1 VSLNRVIRG
10 SFWLYVS
17 GISSNLLG
25 YVYWLMASWF
35 VPPSTIGESSAIVGV
50 VSLISGLVSLGV
62 SSGATRLFGKAL
74 AQPDSRR
81 QLSSWFSSSL
91 AVPLALYASAAVATL
106 LAGPL
111 LGVTQLQLPFV
122 ISLIILAAFPQVSG
136 PLYNASLRTGVIAL
150 SSILSASFRLML
162 GLLLLYLGTGFAGV
176 MLAFVIAGVV
186 QHVVLAAA
194 LRGSISAA
202 RPSLPQ
208 AKETV
213 MQGLPAYIP
222 SLVATAGSWLGVL
235 GIYAIAGSADAGT
248 YYIAFTIAS
257 VVYSLPLTL
266 LGLMFPVLSGME
278 DGRKRASARAVRL
291 TSAII
296 APLAGVVIAYP
307 YVPLSMMGP
316 SYVASSFAL
325 QLLAVGCFAAPIASG
340 FNSLVYAYGKY
351 RYVTLLGL
359 ASNVPR
365 GIMYA
370 PLVALWGDSGAA
382 FSYISGYAFSLG
394 AVLLMSRRVGYS
406 VGWGASAVFAAIPAA
421 LSLALVYSGLH
432 WAVGTAIILAVSL
445 LAYARLGL
453 VTRADLGEITSAFLS
468 RGQLDRVYPYAKY
481 ILEVLYGH

>member
-91 AVPLALYASAAVATL
+91 AVTLALYASAAVATL

-213 MQGLPAYIP
+213 MQGPPRLHP
-222 SLVATAGSWLGVL
+222 
-235 GIYAIAGSADAGT
+235 IARR
-248 YYIAFTIAS
+248 
-257 VVYSLPLTL
+257 
-266 LGLMFPVLSGME
+266 
-278 DGRKRASARAVRL
+278 DGR
-291 TSAII
+291 
-296 APLAGVVIAYP
+296 
-307 YVPLSMMGP
+307 
-316 SYVASSFAL
+316 
-325 QLLAVGCFAAPIASG
+325 LLARCLPH
-340 FNSLVYAYGKY
+340 L
-351 RYVTLLGL
+351 RH
-359 ASNVPR
+359 R
-365 GIMYA
+365 
-370 PLVALWGDSGAA
+370 
-382 FSYISGYAFSLG
+382 
-394 AVLLMSRRVGYS
+394 
-406 VGWGASAVFAAIPAA
+406 
-421 LSLALVYSGLH
+421 
-432 WAVGTAIILAVSL
+432 
-445 LAYARLGL
+445 RLG
-453 VTRADLGEITSAFLS
+453 
-468 RGQLDRVYPYAKY
+468 
-481 ILEVLYGH
+481 